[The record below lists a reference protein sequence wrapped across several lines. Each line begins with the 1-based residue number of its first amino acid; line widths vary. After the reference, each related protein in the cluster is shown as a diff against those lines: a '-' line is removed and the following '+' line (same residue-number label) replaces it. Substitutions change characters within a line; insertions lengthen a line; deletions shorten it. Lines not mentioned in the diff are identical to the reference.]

1 MVWVVISLIE
11 LCIIAIFVSV
21 IGIQEKKYEDIVS
34 DREHCISC
42 EKANTNAEHDKYL
55 EMAEK
60 NWYLGQRN
68 KSLITILTI
77 AKEQPEILH
86 MEYMNEFLKDEDEE
100 K

>member
-11 LCIIAIFVSV
+11 MGIIAIFVSV
-21 IGIQEKKYEDIVS
+21 IGMQEKKYEDIIN
-34 DREHCISC
+34 DKDHCILC

-68 KSLITILTI
+68 KSLVTILTI
-77 AKEQPEILH
+77 AREQPEILQ
-86 MEYMNEFLKDEDEE
+86 MDYMNEFLQDEDE
-100 K
+100 KK

>member
-1 MVWVVISLIE
+1 MVWTVISLIE
-11 LCIIAIFVSV
+11 MGIIAIFVSV
-21 IGIQEKKYEDIVS
+21 IGMQEKKYEDIIK
-34 DREHCISC
+34 RE
-42 EKANTNAEHDKYL
+42 KDNTNTEHDKYL
-55 EMAEK
+55 DMAEK